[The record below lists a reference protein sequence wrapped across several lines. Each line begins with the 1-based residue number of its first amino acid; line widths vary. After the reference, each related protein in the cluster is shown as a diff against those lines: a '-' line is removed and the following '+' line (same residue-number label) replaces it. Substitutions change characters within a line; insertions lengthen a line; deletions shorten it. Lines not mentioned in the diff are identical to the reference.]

1 MSGDEEEMEEGELIE
16 RMRARIGGNL
26 MEEMDAAATNMDS
39 PARREKVRGR
49 PFHIHDLHDLDR
61 PLTLTLTHWR
71 LLRLTCAAP

>member
-39 PARREKVRGR
+39 PARREKVSCCCCRCSR
-49 PFHIHDLHDLDR
+49 RCEELE
-61 PLTLTLTHWR
+61 
-71 LLRLTCAAP
+71 